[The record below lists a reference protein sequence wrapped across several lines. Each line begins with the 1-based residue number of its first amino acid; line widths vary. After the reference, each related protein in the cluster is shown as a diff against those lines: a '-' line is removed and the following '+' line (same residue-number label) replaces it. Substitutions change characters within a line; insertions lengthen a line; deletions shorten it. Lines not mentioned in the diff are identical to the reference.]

1 MQRSISNK
9 KSIKNY
15 FVYTIFF
22 VVYESLS
29 SIYLFLPPF
38 FGVLFVLLI
47 NAINKNDTISV
58 IFIAFCLVVF
68 ESEKGYI
75 LFSSIIYLL
84 MIYRFVLPK
93 ITQNFN
99 CYSCINISYILL
111 AYVGF
116 FLFTLLLAKVFLL
129 PIPSIHYYIIYY
141 IVIEFFIVSI
151 L

>member
-15 FVYTIFF
+15 FIYTILF

-29 SIYLFLPPF
+29 SIYLFLPPL
-38 FGVLFVLLI
+38 FGVLFILLI
-47 NAINKNDTISV
+47 SAIDKSDTIAV

-84 MIYRFVLPK
+84 IVYRFILPK
-93 ITQNFN
+93 INQNFN
-99 CYSCINISYILL
+99 CYSCIKISYIIL
-111 AYVGF
+111 AYIGF
-116 FLFTLLLAKVFLL
+116 YLFNSLFANIFLL
-129 PIPSIHYYIIYY
+129 PIPSINYYIVYY
-141 IVIEFFIVSI
+141 IVIEFFIVS
-151 L
+151 LL